1 MTLINFNNSSTFQSS
16 LFVSGTTTLNNAT
29 TCMSSL
35 NVAGNIIGSGTAI
48 TNLNYNA
55 ISNPPTLINFN
66 NVSTFLSSLN
76 VSGFTILNNT
86 TTINSSLNVVGN
98 IIGSGTAI
106 SNLNKI

>member
-1 MTLINFNNSSTFQSS
+1 
-16 LFVSGTTTLNNAT
+16 
-29 TCMSSL
+29 MSSL

-55 ISNPPTLINFN
+55 ILNPPTLINFN

-76 VSGFTILNNT
+76 VSGSTILNNT

-106 SNLNKI
+106 SNLNYNAVTNKPDLSVYATNTI